1 MQFDL
6 SGNFMKEWVT
16 AMEVERS
23 LGFGRSSISNCC
35 NGVLKQHLV
44 LNGNINDMFC
54 KCNGKRKLPVG
65 GLADYS
71 PRIHAKA
78 LQPDKVFALRVRLDY
93 TGKIC

>member
-1 MQFDL
+1 MICF
-6 SGNFMKEWVT
+6 SSVT
-16 AMEVERS
+16 ENVE
-23 LGFGRSSISNCC
+23 
-35 NGVLKQHLV
+35 
-44 LNGNINDMFC
+44 
-54 KCNGKRKLPVG
+54 LPVG